1 MSVPLLF
8 RKVPRQP
15 FYYYPLK
22 DALANDPVLSL
33 VHSQTSSGGVT
44 PQSHFPPVLLVS
56 RQQLPTATRLF
67 QTELSSF
74 QNVLCLFL
82 GAVRIMVTQIGGQSD
97 WANLGPSWLF
107 LHSLQSTVRFC
118 LSLICHPPLTPR
130 PQPEFWNLSLV
141 VGSAGTVSCCLP
153 SPLKYRSFPLYCFM
167 KPVVVPGC
175 LYKYECNVFFDLT
188 LS

>member
-1 MSVPLLF
+1 MFNLVLAVDVSVPLLF

-22 DALANDPVLSL
+22 DALANNPVLSL

-130 PQPEFWNLSLV
+130 PQNSWVLEFI
-141 VGSAGTVSCCLP
+141 
-153 SPLKYRSFPLYCFM
+153 
-167 KPVVVPGC
+167 PGC
-175 LYKYECNVFFDLT
+175 RKCWYSILLSPKSSKIQIFPT
-188 LS
+188 LLLHETSSGSWLPI